1 MADLDPLQAFR
12 LIDAR
17 REDSPHRDQLTT
29 LRQRGAGELLS
40 APDLVDET
48 LGADFELV
56 THTGGASAVLDR
68 AGAIAATAR
77 LGPVLVW
84 GVIADLV
91 ADDAGIAM
99 HGLLRTL
106 AGTSLTTMTI
116 AYFARFDGKQMT
128 SEVVYLDAPSQATV
142 ADDVG
147 LPPREQLRDLL
158 GYRRDRQ
165 WS

>member
-1 MADLDPLQAFR
+1 MDPLQAFR
-12 LIDAR
+12 VIDAR
-17 REDSPHRDQLTT
+17 LDRGLHHDQLTT
-29 LRQRGAGELLS
+29 LRQRLAGELLGS
-40 APDLVDET
+40 PDLVDET
-48 LGADFELV
+48 LGPDFELV
-56 THTGGASAVLDR
+56 THAQGTTAVLDR
-68 AGAIAATAR
+68 ASAIAATGR
-77 LGPVLVW
+77 LRSVLVW

-91 ADDAGIAM
+91 ADETAIAG

-116 AYFARFDGKQMT
+116 AHFARFDGKRMT
-128 SEVVYLDAPSQATV
+128 SEVVYLDAPSRATV